1 MSHIAVR
8 GVIYMVCGSLFW
20 ATHDGERETSL
31 QAKSEEQVRN

>member
-20 ATHDGERETSL
+20 ATHDGERESL